1 MKDNMKD
8 YDEGQLYNSMDDHDE
23 SIEDNDAYEVN
34 LAEETFYEPEK
45 NLRVAIVGGIVI
57 MLFCVGV
64 YIYVKMWIC
73 IS

>member
-1 MKDNMKD
+1 MKDNMKE
-8 YDEGQLYNSMDDHDE
+8 YDESQLDNPMDDHDE

-57 MLFCVGV
+57 LLFCTGV
-64 YIYVKMWIC
+64 FMYVMRLYA
-73 IS
+73 